1 MKHRFLI
8 LAGAALL
15 AAPAVQAQDMVTM
28 LGNKIVQKYT
38 STPCAD
44 LIAKKANPAPPS
56 PMEAKVV
63 AALKA
68 DPAKRQE
75 LINLIAAPIAN
86 KMFDC
91 GMIP

>member
-1 MKHRFLI
+1 MSHKFLI
-8 LAGAALL
+8 ALGVLALGASGA
-15 AAPAVQAQDMVTM
+15 QAQDMVSM
-28 LGNKIVQKYT
+28 LGQKIVQKYT

-56 PMEAKVV
+56 PMEAKIV

-75 LINLIAAPIAN
+75 FINVIAGPIAN

>member
-1 MKHRFLI
+1 MRLR
-8 LAGAALL
+8 LVAAAGAALL
-15 AAPAVQAQDMVTM
+15 MAPAANAQDMVAM
-28 LGNKIVQKYT
+28 LAQKIVQKYQAT
-38 STPCAD
+38 SCTD
-44 LIAKKANPAPPS
+44 LAAKKANPAPPS

-75 LINLIAAPIAN
+75 FINLIAGPIAN

-91 GMIP
+91 GLIP

>member
-1 MKHRFLI
+1 MRNILM
-8 LAGAALL
+8 LAGALLL
-15 AAPAVQAQDMVTM
+15 AAPAAQAQDMVTM
-28 LGNKIVQKYT
+28 LGQKIVQKYT
-38 STPCAD
+38 STSCAD

-56 PMEAKVV
+56 PMETRVI

-75 LINLIAAPIAN
+75 FINLIAGPIAN